1 MKPKEAFNMYLP
13 GGSIIA
19 AGVTVWVLGGYWEWT
34 ALLCVLGASIIVER
48 TVLYIWLVLR
58 GRKPH
63 A

>member
-1 MKPKEAFNMYLP
+1 MYLP